1 MPQEHP
7 KLLTAGWIALMEYGS
22 QIQYWLRQTIVRHK
36 FRTKLNSNLTRI
48 CLVRNQD
55 SHKQVARIQIML
67 LGTILPLNRDR
78 SNKIFRWLMQ
88 VQCLDY
94 RLQMHT
100 YRSKLANLSQAQ
112 DWYRQWR
119 ARFKA
124 HNLWSQAVES
134 RGQRLETTTHNRS
147 LLIAQPQTRQSLSFL
162 STLSVGKTS
171 YKAVDLAQLHSQ
183 ALKILRATWIRSS
196 CEPLKSYKNL
206 VIWSN
211 MRSISTNELAVL

>member
-22 QIQYWLRQTIVRHK
+22 QIQYWLHQTIVRHK
-36 FRTKLNSNLTRI
+36 FRTKLNSNPIKI
-48 CLVRNQD
+48 CLDRNQD

-78 SNKIFRWLMQ
+78 SNKTFRWHMR
-88 VQCLDY
+88 VQCLDS

-100 YRSKLANLSQAQ
+100 YRSKLANLSQDQ

-119 ARFKA
+119 ARFRA

-147 LLIAQPQTRQSLSFL
+147 LLIAQPQTRQSLSYL
-162 STLSVGKTS
+162 SILSVEKTS
-171 YKAVDLAQLHSQ
+171 YKAADLDRLLSK
-183 ALKILRATWIRSS
+183 ALRILRTTWIRSS
-196 CEPLKSYKNL
+196 CELPKSYKNL
-206 VIWSN
+206 VMWSS